1 MNTAEFKS
9 EMVRHGDTLSTL
21 SEKLNL
27 STVSL
32 SLKINGKREFRQSEI
47 SKIKEL
53 YSLEMDRV
61 DAIFFS
67 VSAP

>member
-53 YSLEMDRV
+53 YGLEMDRV

-67 VSAP
+67 VSVP